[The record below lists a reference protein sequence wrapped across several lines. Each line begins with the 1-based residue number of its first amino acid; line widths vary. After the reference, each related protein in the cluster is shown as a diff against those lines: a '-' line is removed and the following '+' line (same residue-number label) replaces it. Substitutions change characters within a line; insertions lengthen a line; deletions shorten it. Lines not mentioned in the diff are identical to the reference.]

1 MIETSFEYPKVIGV
15 LNYGYDEM
23 GDSGENEY
31 LLNNTNKN
39 PYGAK
44 QQKEKTLFEKIKL
57 CFQNIYIKIINLI
70 YQ

>member
-31 LLNNTNKN
+31 LLYSIQFKIVLNI
-39 PYGAK
+39 
-44 QQKEKTLFEKIKL
+44 KTLDAY
-57 CFQNIYIKIINLI
+57 N
-70 YQ
+70 